1 MYVTDGWW
9 DEGQGSGNRKGGRRD
24 GTGIK
29 GGGISE
35 VNGNRITDGE
45 I

>member
-1 MYVTDGWW
+1 MCVIDGWW

-24 GTGIK
+24 GTGTK
-29 GGGISE
+29 GRGISE

-45 I
+45 V